1 MKRKKQQFNE
11 NFKMPHLFREDI
23 ENIEKIIKEELNSND
38 YKLESEFF
46 EYQKVEEIPSDENS
60 LNQFIIR
67 TYSPYILINFTKNN
81 ASIYTEDDDI
91 KTTGAVKKII
101 DLIHKRERKFLWYS
115 SKIGQIF
122 ISVMLTL
129 SILSLFLKYLFNSE
143 WEYAIIIIILSI
155 IWFVIILFV
164 GEYKFSVIEFTHK
177 RNRSNFFH
185 RNKDKIGLI
194 VISAMLTLFVGLIVN
209 LILKNK

>member
-11 NFKMPHLFREDI
+11 NFKMPYLFREDI
-23 ENIEKIIKEELNSND
+23 ENIEKIIKEELNSNN

-67 TYSPYILINFTKNN
+67 TYSPYIIINFTKNN
-81 ASIYTEDDDI
+81 ASIYAEDDDI

-122 ISVMLTL
+122 AGVMLTL

-155 IWFVIILFV
+155 IWIVIILFV
-164 GEYKFSVIEFTHK
+164 EEYKFSVIEFTHK

-185 RNKDKIGLI
+185 RNKDKIGVNIIVAIVSLLI
-194 VISAMLTLFVGLIVN
+194 GW
-209 LILKNK
+209 ILKK